1 MVRYLRTARIEAG
14 FSLAQLSKEV
24 GLAVGTLHNLERGLT
39 DDPHP
44 STMKTLR
51 DFFGVTW
58 ATLMEEV
65 DDGRPKGKTAAA
77 QWKNTAPAK
86 GGV

>member
-51 DFFGVTW
+51 DYFGVTW
-58 ATLMEEV
+58 ATLMEVEQ
-65 DDGRPKGKTAAA
+65 DGGPARTAAPR
-77 QWKNTAPAK
+77 KNTADSN
-86 GGV
+86 GGAA